1 VRSHASTNRP
11 LYSAELAR
19 LAGVSTDTLRY
30 YERRG
35 LLPTAPRSPSGYRLF
50 PPKALARVQLIRSAL
65 SIGFWVNDLAG
76 IFRELAVEKLLA
88 LEARLHELR
97 SWRRTL
103 RDTLAG
109 WDSVLAKTPRHKQAR
124 LLKAF
129 AATHPKCRTRSSPLA
144 LLPRG
149 NPKRGKQ
156 S

>member
-1 VRSHASTNRP
+1 M
-11 LYSAELAR
+11 YSAELAR

-50 PPKALARVQLIRSAL
+50 PPEALARVQLIRSAL
-65 SIGFWVNDLAG
+65 SIGFSVNDLAG

-88 LEARLHELR
+88 LEARLRNLR

-109 WDSVLAKTPRHKQAR
+109 
-124 LLKAF
+124 
-129 AATHPKCRTRSSPLA
+129 
-144 LLPRG
+144 
-149 NPKRGKQ
+149 
-156 S
+156 